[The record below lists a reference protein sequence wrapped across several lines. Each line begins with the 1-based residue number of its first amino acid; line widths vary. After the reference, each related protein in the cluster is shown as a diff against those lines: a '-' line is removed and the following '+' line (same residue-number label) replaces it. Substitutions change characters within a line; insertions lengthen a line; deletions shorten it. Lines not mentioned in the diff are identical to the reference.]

1 MSQATPKLARR
12 TLFAGAGSVGALAAI
27 ASLLP
32 SAPELAQSAAPAPRP
47 APEKGGGYSLSAHV
61 QQYYKTTRL

>member
-1 MSQATPKLARR
+1 MMTTKLSRR
-12 TLFAGAGSVGALAAI
+12 TLFAGAGTAGAIAAV

-32 SAPELAQSAAPAPRP
+32 SVQESPTRAELQPKP

-61 QQYYKTTRL
+61 KQYYKTTQV

>member
-1 MSQATPKLARR
+1 MSQSTSRLSRR
-12 TLFAGAGSVGALAAI
+12 TLFAGASTVGAMAAV

-32 SAPELAQSAAPAPRP
+32 SVRGVAAPAEQPLKP

-61 QQYYKTTRL
+61 KKYYQTTLI

>member
-12 TLFAGAGSVGALAAI
+12 TLFAGAGSIGAIAAI

-32 SAPELAQSAAPAPRP
+32 SAPELAQPAAAAPRP